1 MHPKQDRS
9 AESLEARLRALPP
22 PPVPSDLEARL
33 LAAIPASA
41 PSAVRRSQLLQR
53 RWLIWAG
60 VGGAL
65 AAASLLV
72 VLFWPKSSREDL
84 NRIKAGFANQDTPR
98 PPHDSPDI
106 AHVQFA
112 RQVRDDTALPP
123 FTWPIEETTPLTA
136 SISIPSDLLN

>member
-1 MHPKQDRS
+1 MHPKLDRS

-41 PSAVRRSQLLQR
+41 PSAVRRSQLLPR
-53 RWLIWAG
+53 RWLVWAG

-112 RQVRDDTALPP
+112 RQVRDD
-123 FTWPIEETTPLTA
+123 
-136 SISIPSDLLN
+136 